1 MKSLE
6 TEKYS
11 LLGMRKIRYFQYT
24 SNIYQNQAEY
34 PVYIDLGSSDKT
46 KQYYIVKSPDNKVK
60 FHFLSPMKILLRNML
75 CHLNKKSSERLIT
88 TLELGANTQS
98 ENLFIT

>member
-46 KQYYIVKSPDNKVK
+46 KQYYIVKSPDSKVK
-60 FHFLSPMKILLRNML
+60 FKFQNTGKLILRNDDVTSKL
-75 CHLNKKSSERLIT
+75 QI
-88 TLELGANTQS
+88 
-98 ENLFIT
+98 